1 LSRIEDDRRRSR
13 TTEDDHAMNDR
24 PDHTIFRELLNL
36 ELDGCL
42 TAEQRARLDRHL
54 ADCPEC
60 RAERDQLV
68 ALADLLQRSALPVQP
83 DFSRRV
89 MAAMP
94 PAGWESR
101 HPRTWTF
108 PVAAFGVL
116 LAAGA
121 GLLGAGSA
129 RVGSAYGVL
138 SALGGLLQAALVA
151 GVGVT
156 AASWRWFE
164 MFVEQLLAS
173 TTSLIVFG
181 VFVVCLNLVLFSLI
195 RRGGAAGRRGARA
208 VAGAPSAG
216 PGGSQRSQRPPYAGG
231 GAPR

>member
-1 LSRIEDDRRRSR
+1 
-13 TTEDDHAMNDR
+13 MNDR
-24 PDHTIFRELLNL
+24 PDHTVFRELLNL

-42 TAEQRARLDRHL
+42 AAEQRAHLDRHL
-54 ADCPEC
+54 AGCPEC
-60 RAERDQLV
+60 RAEREQLLG
-68 ALADLLQRSALPVQP
+68 LADLLQRSALPVQP
-83 DFSRRV
+83 EFSRRV
-89 MAAMP
+89 MAALP

-101 HPRTWTF
+101 HPRTWSF
-108 PVAAFGVL
+108 PAAACGLL

-121 GLLGAGSA
+121 ALLGAGSA
-129 RVGSAYGVL
+129 RLGSAYGVL

-195 RRGGAAGRRGARA
+195 RRGGRRGAGAAAA
-208 VAGAPSAG
+208 VPPRGAG
-216 PGGSQRSQRPPYAGG
+216 GGSPRSPRPPYAGG

>member
-1 LSRIEDDRRRSR
+1 
-13 TTEDDHAMNDR
+13 MNDR
-24 PDHTIFRELLNL
+24 PDHTLFRELLNL

-42 TAEQRARLDRHL
+42 TAEQQVRLQRHL
-54 ADCPEC
+54 LDCPEC
-60 RAERDQLV
+60 RAEREQLL
-68 ALADLLQRSALPVQP
+68 ALADLLQRSALEVRP

-101 HPRTWTF
+101 HPRTWSF
-108 PVAAFGVL
+108 PVAAFGAL

-129 RVGSAYGVL
+129 RLGSAYGVL

-173 TTSLIVFG
+173 PASLIVFG

-195 RRGGAAGRRGARA
+195 RRGGRRAARVAA
-208 VAGAPSAG
+208 APPAGAGG
-216 PGGSQRSQRPPYAGG
+216 PPRPPYAGG
-231 GAPR
+231 GTPR